1 LINGLEIA
9 FNRLEDYKRSL
20 LFCDLILEIDSQ
32 NPQAVFIKGLSYKQ
46 LGQNDQAFV
55 YLKKASTFDDF
66 QLECYHEMGGIYETL
81 NDNTMAIKM
90 YKKVL
95 LKDRNHRDCLVSLS
109 NLLMKYHQYER
120 ALKYLQHG

>member
-1 LINGLEIA
+1 M
-9 FNRLEDYKRSL
+9 EDYKRSL
-20 LFCDLILEIDSQ
+20 LFCDLILSIDSH
-32 NPQAVFIKGLSYKQ
+32 NPQAVFIKGLSLKQ
-46 LGQNDQAFV
+46 LGEHDEAFI
-55 YLKKASTFDDF
+55 YLKKASSFDDF
-66 QLECYHEMGGIYETL
+66 QLESYHEMGGIYENL
-81 NDNTMAIKM
+81 NDHTNAIKM